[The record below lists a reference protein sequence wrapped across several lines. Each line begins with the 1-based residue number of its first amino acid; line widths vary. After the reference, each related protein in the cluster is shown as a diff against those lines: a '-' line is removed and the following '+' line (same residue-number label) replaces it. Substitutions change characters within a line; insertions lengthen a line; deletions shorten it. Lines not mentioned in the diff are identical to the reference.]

1 MAVSGAQ
8 YVLPDGVEPGQ
19 ALPAD
24 LRIERGRTRAAERTF
39 YDTFDG
45 RLHAAGV
52 ALLHADGRLALV
64 DAVGY
69 DERVGVDM
77 VEPPDRLLAIDMPAG
92 PLRDALR
99 PIVDVRALVPVARV
113 RSRLRLLRVLNEDA
127 KTVVRL
133 TVEAPAAVNGQSLPA
148 RLHVTPVRGY
158 GAELEAFRRRLEDAL
173 GVRAAERALHDDAV
187 AAAGGTPGGV
197 SGKPDFTPRGD
208 QPAAAAAAT
217 MLTHLLRVIEANLP
231 GTLDDVD
238 SEFLH
243 DLRVAVRRTRSLQ
256 RQLAAVFAPQ
266 ELAHF
271 RGEFRWLQQ
280 ATGPARDLDV
290 YVLAFDSFRAT
301 AGEELEPLREVLERR
316 RRREHTRMKRA
327 LRSARTRR
335 LLTEWSAFLEGL
347 QDGRPIGEIA
357 GERIRKVYRRMVKA
371 GRAIDD
377 TSPPEALHDLRKQG
391 KELRYLLEFFA
402 GLYPENV
409 VRPMVKTLK
418 ALQDT
423 LGRFQD
429 REVQADTLR
438 ALRDDVA
445 ALDDGPAAL
454 MAMGLLVRHLER
466 DQAAARDEFAERFAA
481 FAAKPQRTLVKKT
494 FA

>member
-8 YVLPDGVEPGQ
+8 YVLPDGVEPGD
-19 ALPAD
+19 ALSAD
-24 LRIERGRTRAAERTF
+24 LRIERGRARAATRTF

-45 RLHAAGV
+45 RLHSEGL
-52 ALLHADGRLALV
+52 ALMHADGRLALV

-69 DERVGVDM
+69 EERVGVDLAD
-77 VEPPDRLLAIDMPAG
+77 PPDLLLAIDMPEG
-92 PLRDALR
+92 QLRDALR
-99 PIVDVRALVPVARV
+99 PIVDVRALVPIASV
-113 RSRLRLLRVLNEDA
+113 RSRVRRLRVLNEDA

-133 TVEAPAAVNGQSLPA
+133 TVEAPAAVNGHSLQA
-148 RLHVTPVRGY
+148 RLHVAPVRGY
-158 GAELEAFRRRLEDAL
+158 GAELEAFRRRLEDRF
-173 GVRAAERALHDDAV
+173 GVTAAERPLQDEAV

-197 SGKPDFTPRGD
+197 SCKPDFALRAD

-217 MLTHLLRVIEANLP
+217 MLTDLLRVIEANLP
-231 GTLDDVD
+231 GTLDDLD

-256 RQLAAVFAPQ
+256 RQLAAVFPPQ
-266 ELAHF
+266 ELARF
-271 RGEFRWLQQ
+271 RSEFRWLQQ

-290 YVLAFDSFRAT
+290 YVLEFDAFRAT
-301 AGEELEPLREVLERR
+301 AGDDLEPLRGLLERR
-316 RRREHTRMKRA
+316 RRREHAKMERA

-335 LLTEWSAFLEGL
+335 LLTDWAAFLEGL

-357 GERIRKVYRRMVKA
+357 GERIGKVYRRMVKA

-377 TSPPEALHDLRKQG
+377 ASPPEALHDLRKQG

-402 GLYPENV
+402 SLYPENV

-454 MAMGLLVRHLER
+454 MAMGLLVQHLER
-466 DQAAARDEFAERFAA
+466 DQAAARAEFGERFAA
-481 FAAKPQRTLVKKT
+481 FAAKPQQALVRKT